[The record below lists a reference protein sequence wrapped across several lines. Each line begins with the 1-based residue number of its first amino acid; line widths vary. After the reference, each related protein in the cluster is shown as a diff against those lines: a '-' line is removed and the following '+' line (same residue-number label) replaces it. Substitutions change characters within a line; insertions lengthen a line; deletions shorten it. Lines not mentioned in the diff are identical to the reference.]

1 MARGRK
7 TGGRRRGASNRITK
21 EVKECLELAFAGA
34 GGVAALTAWA
44 KKNPDGF
51 YPVWAK
57 LLPKN
62 VNMDAKL
69 EHLGVILMPAEL
81 PDVDK

>member
-1 MARGRK
+1 MAHGRK
-7 TGGRRRGASNRITK
+7 TGGRQRGAPNRITK

-34 GGVAALTAWA
+34 GGVPALTAWA

-57 LLPKN
+57 LLPRD
-62 VNMDAKL
+62 VKL
-69 EHLGVILMPAEL
+69 GGELKHLGVILMPAEV
-81 PDVDK
+81 PDK